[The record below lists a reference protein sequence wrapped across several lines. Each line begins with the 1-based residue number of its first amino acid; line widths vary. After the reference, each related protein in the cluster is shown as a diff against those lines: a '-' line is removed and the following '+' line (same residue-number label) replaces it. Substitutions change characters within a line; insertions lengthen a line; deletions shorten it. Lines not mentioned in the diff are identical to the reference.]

1 MVKEEFLIRFIII
14 IIIIIIILHYF
25 SLYFFFSF
33 VLSFIFSSKFRVQ
46 VWSCRE
52 IYEHNFLGSLDLV
65 FNAPKQSSIVGILRD
80 LLNQT
85 FCIKY

>member
-1 MVKEEFLIRFIII
+1 
-14 IIIIIIILHYF
+14 
-25 SLYFFFSF
+25 
-33 VLSFIFSSKFRVQ
+33 LSFIFSSKFRVQ